1 MQLPVLRE
9 TRMPAVICTIGD
21 EGESD
26 HALGVV
32 PALAQAIT
40 QWSNQPL

>member
-1 MQLPVLRE
+1 
-9 TRMPAVICTIGD
+9 MPAVMCTIGD
-21 EGESD
+21 ESD
-26 HALGVV
+26 RALGVI